1 MRVFVAGATGLIG
14 SRVVRLL
21 LEGGHDV
28 CAIARA
34 EEKAERLR
42 ALGAGVMVADVYD
55 EELLR
60 GAMATAEPDVVMHQL
75 TVLPA
80 RFAARDAAS
89 QFAENDRMRV
99 DGTRALVEA
108 AAAVGASR
116 VVAQS
121 IAFAYAPGGGWGK
134 DESAPLSLDA
144 PSPWGSSVGAG
155 QQPGVQVE
163 RTTRWLSRKPV

>member
-1 MRVFVAGATGLIG
+1 MRVFVAGATGVIG
-14 SRVVRLL
+14 SRVMRLL
-21 LEGGHDV
+21 LQAGHDV
-28 CAIARA
+28 GAIARR
-34 EEKAERLR
+34 EEKAEPLR
-42 ALGAGVMVADVYD
+42 ELGADVMVGDVYD

-60 GAMATAEPDVVMHQL
+60 GAMATVQPDVVVHQVTALPDRL
-75 TVLPA
+75 TA
-80 RFAARDAAS
+80 RGAAA

-99 DGTRALVEA
+99 DGTRAIVEA
-108 AAAVGASR
+108 AAAAGASR